1 MGIGGKDTPGQD
13 QGRTGTRREWLSYTE
28 LERRPRATTRADE
41 HHPLWI
47 SGNGKRDGCGR
58 TSIYE
63 TQFFVLG
70 FWLTMVVFGCLI
82 MEPVRKLSAIYSR
95 GQQPVDAPDLSLRR
109 RLPRVLV
116 VDDNPAT
123 MVLMRDLLT
132 SRGYDVVAVPDAAQA
147 EAEILRNTPDLILS
161 DVVMPGKSGYELC
174 CELKENPITRLV
186 PFVLITGLSE
196 REDRVR
202 GIEAG
207 ADDFLSKP
215 IFPEELFARVKSLI
229 KLKEFTDELETAE
242 SVLCT
247 LGLSVESRDPY
258 TEGHCER
265 LAENAS
271 NLGRHLLVDDDEIV
285 ALRRGGYLHD
295 LGKIAVPDEIL
306 KKGANLTSEEWL
318 IMKRHPITG
327 ENICRPLKSLRL
339 VLPIIRNH
347 HEHFNGSGYP
357 DGLRGQEIP
366 LLARILQVVD
376 VYDALRTERPYKPA
390 HSHDQAAITMR
401 DEARAGLWDEQLV
414 LEFFNML
421 ERQRRVA

>member
-1 MGIGGKDTPGQD
+1 MD
-13 QGRTGTRREWLSYTE
+13 
-28 LERRPRATTRADE
+28 
-41 HHPLWI
+41 PL
-47 SGNGKRDGCGR
+47 
-58 TSIYE
+58 
-63 TQFFVLG
+63 
-70 FWLTMVVFGCLI
+70 
-82 MEPVRKLSAIYSR
+82 RKFPTIHAR
-95 GQQPVDAPDLSLRR
+95 GHQAAGDLSLRR

-116 VDDNPAT
+116 VDDNPNT
-123 MVLMRDLLT
+123 MTLMRDLL
-132 SRGYDVVAVPDAAQA
+132 SARGYEVVAVPDAAHA
-147 EAEILRNTPDLILS
+147 EAEILSRVPDLVLS

-174 CELKENPITRLV
+174 RELKENPSTRLV
-186 PFVLITGLSE
+186 PFVLMTGLSE

-265 LAENAS
+265 LAVNAS
-271 NLGRHLLVDDDEIV
+271 SLGRHIHLDEEEVV

-306 KKGANLTSEEWL
+306 KKGANLTPEEWA

-327 ENICRPLKSLRL
+327 ENICRPLKSLRV
-339 VLPIIRNH
+339 VLPIIRSH
-347 HEHFNGSGYP
+347 HEHFDGSGYP
-357 DGLRGQEIP
+357 DGLEGRDIP

-376 VYDALRTERPYKPA
+376 VYDALRTARPYKPA
-390 HSHDQAAITMR
+390 LSHEQAALTMR
-401 DEARAGLWDEQLV
+401 DEAHAGLWDQDLV
-414 LEFFNML
+414 AEFFSML
-421 ERQRRVA
+421 EKQRQVA

>member
-1 MGIGGKDTPGQD
+1 
-13 QGRTGTRREWLSYTE
+13 
-28 LERRPRATTRADE
+28 
-41 HHPLWI
+41 
-47 SGNGKRDGCGR
+47 
-58 TSIYE
+58 
-63 TQFFVLG
+63 
-70 FWLTMVVFGCLI
+70 
-82 MEPVRKLSAIYSR
+82 MEPARKLSAIYSR
-95 GQQPVDAPDLSLRR
+95 TQQGADPHDVTLRR

-116 VDDNPAT
+116 VDDNPST
-123 MVLMRDLLT
+123 MSLMQDLLS
-132 SRGYDVVAVPDAAQA
+132 SRGYDVVAVPDATQA
-147 EAEILRNTPDLILS
+147 EAEIVRRVPDLILS

-174 CELKENPITRLV
+174 RELKSDPVTRLV

-271 NLGRHLLVDDDEIV
+271 NLGRHLLLDEDDII

-306 KKGANLTSEEWL
+306 KKGANLTAEEW
-318 IMKRHPITG
+318 IVMKRHPVTG

-347 HEHFNGSGYP
+347 HEHFDGSGYP
-357 DGLRGQEIP
+357 DALKGRDIP

-376 VYDALRTERPYKPA
+376 VYDALRTARPYKPA
-390 HSHDQAAITMR
+390 LSHEQAAITMR
-401 DEARAGLWDEQLV
+401 DEARAGCWDEEMV

-421 ERQRRVA
+421 ERQRQVA